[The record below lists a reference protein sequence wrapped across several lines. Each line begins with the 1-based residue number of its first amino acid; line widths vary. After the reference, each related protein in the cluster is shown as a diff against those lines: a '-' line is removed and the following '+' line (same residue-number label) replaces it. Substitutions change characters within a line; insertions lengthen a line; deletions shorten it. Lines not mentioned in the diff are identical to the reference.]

1 MSKLFFM
8 VIEKLAKQQFIQS
21 GRDPHA
27 CFLFYAALN
36 KSKLLAGLFQI
47 SRDVKSRKMSEFLK
61 RDFQEE
67 RWKSIQYY
75 QRWRSFWFHT

>member
-1 MSKLFFM
+1 MGIGFWIQETSTLRQ

-47 SRDVKSRKMSEFLK
+47 SRDSLFC
-61 RDFQEE
+61 
-67 RWKSIQYY
+67 
-75 QRWRSFWFHT
+75 